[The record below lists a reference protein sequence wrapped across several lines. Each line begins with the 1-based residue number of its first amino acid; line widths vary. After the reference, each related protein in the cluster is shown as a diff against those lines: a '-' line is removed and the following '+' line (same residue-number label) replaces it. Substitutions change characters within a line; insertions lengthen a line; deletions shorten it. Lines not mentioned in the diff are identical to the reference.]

1 MNDES
6 LPVQT
11 SRRGEPRRRM
21 TYDQRHRQLL
31 DTALQLIQHE
41 GTDALTLGRLAQ
53 AAHIT
58 KPTVY
63 LHFGTRHGLLAALY
77 HDFEVRQ
84 TAITNA
90 AIDACASNLHDKVQ
104 GIASGHIN
112 CVLTEGREMPDILA
126 ALSGS
131 PELAQIRKQNQ
142 LDFMQKC
149 QQVLAPFI
157 AKSGLPSASLW
168 AIQGAAD
175 SLAQAAVQGEL
186 TPEQASH
193 TLALLILSMVQEIS
207 SNPGNEA

>member
-1 MNDES
+1 MTDQS
-6 LPVQT
+6 LPDKPK
-11 SRRGEPRRRM
+11 PRRHM
-21 TYDQRHRQLL
+21 TYDQRHQQLL
-31 DTALQLIQHE
+31 DTALRMIRTE

-84 TAITNA
+84 TAITDA
-90 AIDACASNLHDKVQ
+90 AIAACAPNLRAKIR

-112 CVLTEGREMPDILA
+112 CVLTEGREMPEILA
-126 ALSGS
+126 ALRGS

-142 LDFMQKC
+142 HDFMQKC

-157 AKSGLPSASLW
+157 AKPGLSASSLW

-175 SLAQAAVQGEL
+175 SLAQAAVEQEL

-193 TLALLILSMVQEIS
+193 TLGLLILTMVQS
-207 SNPGNEA
+207 MDLNPESAAG

>member
-1 MNDES
+1 MTDES
-6 LPVQT
+6 LPADSLKQ
-11 SRRGEPRRRM
+11 GEPRRRM
-21 TYDQRHRQLL
+21 TYDQRHQQLL
-31 DTALQLIQHE
+31 DSALCVIHHE

-53 AAHIT
+53 VAHIT

-84 TAITNA
+84 SAITDA
-90 AIDACASNLHDKVQ
+90 AIAACAPNLHDKIR

-157 AKSGLPSASLW
+157 TKSGLPSASLW

-193 TLALLILSMVQEIS
+193 TLALLILTMVQAIT
-207 SNPGNEA
+207 